1 MLTAELTP
9 DVTEVLSKFRGDPQH
24 AAGLA
29 EFLGFE
35 NIHSPLD
42 QLGRNRRSALKNFFH
57 SPIGDGFGVDQLYRV
72 GNVDAAP
79 ASVGLW
85 IAVLTNWGHRSSD
98 RDRSRRRVARAMVQQ
113 TSDRRALVLLV
124 PPLGDRRDEAELVF
138 PRTSVGES
146 THSSV
151 SSIRTHLDLKNPTRF
166 HRDFLRDLRIPPRAT
181 LIDISRL
188 WERQFSV
195 ERVTTRFYQEYAEV
209 RNRIADALLS
219 HNPDHSVVAELTE
232 KDARAWATRQTGRVL
247 FLWFLQAKRWLG
259 EPGGEGSPTY
269 LVDLWHRRKQAAEGN
284 YFSGMLIPLF
294 FDAMATGSS
303 SAGQNPLLGYVPYL
317 NGGLFRPNALEDR
330 IRDSGE
336 VSLPD
341 DVFDPDKDETLLALL
356 SRYRFT
362 TRESTP
368 DDQSVDPD
376 PELLGRVFE
385 NLYQGDE
392 RHDTGTYYTPREIV
406 HFMCRQALD
415 GYLRDT
421 TGVEQ
426 DTLDLLRETASGSRD
441 ESPQTEI
448 TVPDGLVDALETVRV
463 CDPAVGSG
471 AFLLGA
477 IQEIIQLRRGIL
489 FSELD
494 YVDPDKLYDIV
505 SDWKRRTIENSLY
518 GVDTNPAAVEI
529 CRLRLWLSMVL
540 DMAEPPP
547 ANSNW
552 ALPNLDFR
560 IVAGDSLVD
569 RVGELTF
576 MESWPP
582 VEGLTMDME
591 VKNSVQGIERRIVQ
605 RKAEFD
611 RTHRDPRR
619 LRELRDTI
627 ARDQSEII
635 RVQLEHGLKQARANL
650 TRLKRAKKTAKKALR
665 DSQTHFDQL
674 KALLRQIETSDFALV
689 QKPFLWPVA
698 FPEIL
703 RDGDPNSGFDIVLAN
718 PPYVRQEK
726 LDAEDQKSYEQ
737 GYPHVYAGTADVLV
751 FFYARAIQILN
762 PDGWLSFIT
771 SNKFMRAGYGE
782 GIRVHLPDSLRIH
795 RIIDFGDLP
804 LFYANGEVINA
815 YPAVLVGS
823 RSDHVNGHALNVAD
837 LTYPIRKEILDAGLK
852 VNSENV
858 RSVLENLEDLL
869 SRTEVKE
876 FPQVLLKKEGWVLE
890 DPSLIRLFERLMN
903 SGTPLGEYVG
913 DRINRGITTGLNEA
927 FVINQQKRDDLIAE
941 DPNSEQIIKPWLRGK
956 DIERWHAD
964 SSGLYLIAVQNSG
977 DAGTHNVWAGAESE
991 DHARNQFRDAYP
1003 AIYEHLRW
1011 FESKLRRRQDQGR
1024 FWWELRPCSYYH
1036 EFAAPKTI
1044 WKKTSF
1050 SPAFSYDSSGSYLSN
1065 TLHYISGA
1073 DSWLAGVMN
1082 SSIMEFLMVLSIN
1095 LLRGGYIELTPT
1107 RIEPLPVPDL
1117 QEDTRAELQELV
1129 VNIGN
1134 GTQSQDQINAI
1145 EKQIDY
1151 ILFHAYRVPVLQRKL
1166 VLDRLCERREALGVE
1181 VEPEWRRLNS
1191 LRATSGAWKGS
1202 TDGEQLKRDIRAS
1215 RQLNTR
1221 SVPRL

>member
-1 MLTAELTP
+1 MITAELTP
-9 DVTEVLSKFRGDPQH
+9 DVAQVLWEFRGDPQRT
-24 AAGLA
+24 AGLA
-29 EFLGFE
+29 DFLGFE
-35 NIHSPLD
+35 HISNPLD

-57 SPIGDGFGVDQLYRV
+57 SPRGDNFGVDQLYQV
-72 GNVDAAP
+72 GNVDAVP

-98 RDRSRRRVARAMVQQ
+98 RDRSRRRLARAMVQQ
-113 TSDRRALVLLV
+113 TSDRRALILLV
-124 PPLGDRRDEAELVF
+124 PPIEDRRYEAELVF

-146 THSSV
+146 TRSSV
-151 SSIRTHLDLKNPTRF
+151 SSIRAHLDLKNPTRF
-166 HRDFLRDLRIPPRAT
+166 HRDFLRALRIPSGAT

-209 RNRIADALLS
+209 RNRIADALLV
-219 HNPDHSVVAELTE
+219 HNPDHPVVAELSE
-232 KDARAWATRQTGRVL
+232 KDARAWATRQMGRIL

-259 EPGGEGSPTY
+259 EPGGEGSLTY

-284 YFSGMLIPLF
+284 FFSGVLIPLF

-303 SAGQNPLLGYVPYL
+303 SVGQDPLLGYVPYL
-317 NGGLFRPNALEDR
+317 NGGLFRPNALEDH

-341 DVFDPDKDETLLALL
+341 DVFDPDDDETLLALL

-426 DTLDLLRETASGSRD
+426 DTLDLLRETAVGSRD
-441 ESPQTEI
+441 ESPQTEV

-477 IQEIIQLRRGIL
+477 IQEIIRLRRGIL
-489 FSELD
+489 FSERD
-494 YVDPDKLYDIV
+494 YVDPDELYDLV

-518 GVDTNPAAVEI
+518 GVDINPAAVEI

-540 DMAEPPP
+540 DMVEPPP
-547 ANSNW
+547 ANSDW

-569 RVGELTF
+569 RVGGLTF

-591 VKNSVQGIERRIVQ
+591 VKNSVQGIERRIAQ

-611 RTHRDPRR
+611 RTHRDPGR

-635 RVQLEHGLKQARANL
+635 RVQLEHGLKQAHADLR
-650 TRLKRAKKTAKKALR
+650 RHRRAKKSTKKALR
-665 DSQTHFDQL
+665 DAQTQVDQL
-674 KALLRQIETSDFALV
+674 KALLKEIEASDFALV

-718 PPYVRQEK
+718 PPYVRMEK
-726 LDAEDQKSYEQ
+726 IDNLDEKTYAMAFSEVSASRADLL
-737 GYPHVYAGTADVLV
+737 VY
-751 FFYARAIQILN
+751 FYARALQVMR
-762 PDGWLSFIT
+762 PGGWLSFIT

-782 GIRVHLPDSLRIH
+782 GVREHLSSQLQIQLVM
-795 RIIDFGDLP
+795 DFGDLP
-804 LFYANGEVINA
+804 LFEANGKAINA
-815 YPAVLVGS
+815 YPSVVIGRRS
-823 RSDHVNGHALNVAD
+823 RNVQEHDLSVAD
-837 LTYPIRKEILDAGLK
+837 LAAPIRRDLSLAGLK
-852 VNSENV
+852 VNQEHV
-858 RSVLENLEDLL
+858 RDRLEDLEGL
-869 SRTEVKE
+869 LDRRQVVD
-876 FPQVLLKKEGWVLE
+876 FPQVLLKRDGWVLE
-890 DPSLIRLFERLMN
+890 EPPLIHLTERLMN
-903 SGTPLGEYVG
+903 MGVPLGEYVEG
-913 DRINRGITTGLNEA
+913 RIYRGVVAGLNKA
-927 FVINQQKRDDLIAE
+927 FVVDGEKRDDLIAE
-941 DPNSEQIIKPWLRGK
+941 DPNSADIIKPWLRGK
-956 DIERWHAD
+956 DIRRWNVD
-964 SSGLYLIAVQNSG
+964 SEGLHILFMNRGI
-977 DAGTHNVWAGAESE
+977 DIEK
-991 DHARNQFRDAYP
+991 YP
-1003 AIYEHLRW
+1003 AVEEHLSWYRDDLERRATAHLHPW
-1011 FESKLRRRQDQGR
+1011 YELQQPQEGIFREFERLKIIWPDISPSVR
-1024 FWWELRPCSYYH
+1024 FALD
-1036 EFAAPKTI
+1036 T
-1044 WKKTSF
+1044 T
-1050 SPAFSYDSSGSYLSN
+1050 GSYIGN
-1065 TLHYISGA
+1065 TSYAMLTESTWI
-1073 DSWLAGVMN
+1073 LAIMN
-1082 SSIMEFLMVLSIN
+1082 SALMEFLLCQITNS
-1095 LLRGGYIELTPT
+1095 LRGGFLRLFSQYMAK
-1107 RIEPLPVPDL
+1107 LPIMIPGRYTQD
-1117 QEDTRAELQELV
+1117 ELQDLA
-1129 VNIGN
+1129 
-1134 GTQSQDQINAI
+1134 DQIRRDAQAEEWADETQREIDAI
-1145 EKQIDY
+1145 VFDI
-1151 ILFHAYRVPVLQRKL
+1151 YRVRAPARKL
-1166 VLDRLCERREALGVE
+1166 VLDWVSERRETLGME
-1181 VEPEWRRLNS
+1181 VDPEWRKLNALQS
-1191 LRATSGAWKGS
+1191 VAGAWKDS
-1202 TDGEQLKRDIRAS
+1202 VDGEQLKRDIRAS
-1215 RQLNTR
+1215 RELSTR
-1221 SVPRL
+1221 PVPRL

>member
-1 MLTAELTP
+1 MIHSAP
-9 DVTEVLSKFRGDPQH
+9 
-24 AAGLA
+24 AGLA

-35 NIHSPLD
+35 HIPSPLD

-57 SPIGDGFGVDQLYRV
+57 SPRGDNFGVDQLYRV
-72 GNVDAAP
+72 GNVDAVP

-98 RDRSRRRVARAMVQQ
+98 RDRSRRRLARAMVQQ
-113 TSDRRALVLLV
+113 TSDRRALILLV
-124 PPLGDRRDEAELVF
+124 PPIEDRRYEAELVF

-146 THSSV
+146 TRSSV
-151 SSIRTHLDLKNPTRF
+151 SSIRAHLDLKNPTRF
-166 HRDFLRDLRIPPRAT
+166 HRDFLRALRIPPRAT
-181 LIDISRL
+181 LIDISRQ

-195 ERVTTRFYQEYAEV
+195 ERATTKFYQEYAEV
-209 RNRIADALLS
+209 RNRIADALLV
-219 HNPDHSVVAELTE
+219 HNPDHPVVAELSE
-232 KDARAWATRQTGRVL
+232 KDARAWATRQMGRVL

-269 LVDLWHRRKQAAEGN
+269 LVDLWHRRKQADEGN

-317 NGGLFRPNALEDR
+317 NGGLFRPNALEDH
-330 IRDSGE
+330 IRDSGD

-341 DVFDPDKDETLLALL
+341 DVFDPNDDETLLALL

-406 HFMCRQALD
+406 RFMCRQALD

-426 DTLDLLRETASGSRD
+426 DTLHLLRETAIGSRD

-448 TVPDGLVDALETVRV
+448 AVPDGLVDALETVRV

-489 FSELD
+489 FSERD
-494 YVDPDKLYDIV
+494 YVDPDELYDLV

-518 GVDTNPAAVEI
+518 GVDINPAAVEI

-540 DMAEPPP
+540 DMVEPPP
-547 ANSNW
+547 SDSNW
-552 ALPNLDFR
+552 SLPNLDFR

-569 RVGELTF
+569 RVGGLTF

-611 RTHRDPRR
+611 RTHRDPGR

-635 RVQLEHGLKQARANL
+635 RVQLEHGLKQAHADLR
-650 TRLKRAKKTAKKALR
+650 RHRRAKKSTKKALR
-665 DSQTHFDQL
+665 DAQTQVDQL
-674 KALLRQIETSDFALV
+674 KALLKEIEASDFALV

-726 LDAEDQKSYEQ
+726 LDAEDQKSYQQ

-762 PDGWLSFIT
+762 PNGWLSFIT

-782 GIRVHLPDSLRIH
+782 GIREHLPNSLRIH
-795 RIIDFGDLP
+795 RVIDFGDLP
-804 LFYANGEVINA
+804 LFDANGEVTNA

-956 DIERWHAD
+956 DIKRWRPEWA
-964 SSGLYLIAVQNSG
+964 GLYIIFTRRGIDIEQ
-977 DAGTHNVWAGAESE
+977 
-991 DHARNQFRDAYP
+991 YP
-1003 AIYEHLRW
+1003 AIKEHLSWWYTELEPKKTRTQLGPGRKPGEYSW
-1011 FESKLRRRQDQGR
+1011 YEIQDSTAYFR
-1024 FWWELRPCSYYH
+1024 EFDRP
-1036 EFAAPKTI
+1036 KI
-1044 WKKTSF
+1044 VWKKTSF
-1050 SPAFSYDSSGSYLSN
+1050 SPAFLFDSSGFYLSN
-1065 TLHYISGA
+1065 TLHCISGV

-1095 LLRGGYIELTPT
+1095 LLRGEYIELTST

-1117 QEDTRAELQELV
+1117 QEDTKAELQELV

-1145 EKQIDY
+1145 EKQIDS

-1166 VLDRLCERREALGVE
+1166 VLDWLCERREALGME